1 MKLTEANCGEKIELT
16 EAKQA
21 MVKMLEAL
29 ADVCEANGLRY
40 YLDGGTLIGAARHKG
55 FIPWDEDIDVMMP
68 QEDCFRLKKITKGK
82 IGEYRL
88 SDPRDKEYVFT
99 ECWRVYDDRY
109 VLYEDK
115 RGTYKP
121 LFIDIEP
128 MVGFPDSQKETE
140 YVFRKIILIRS
151 LKNSSA
157 GSIWYGRTIVRK
169 IYHLLT
175 LPIARIIGH
184 DRLFDWMQKIKDERI
199 FDESEYVGNMGSA
212 LNTWKGKVKRVD
224 YTKPNKLE
232 FEGRMYSVPGNY
244 KEYLEPIYGKNCT
257 TELPPESTR
266 HSRNEYKIYRYKE
279 DLTCHSKKKSH

>member
-1 MKLTEANCGEKIELT
+1 MRKKLGRENCGEEITALDVRPV
-16 EAKQA
+16 
-21 MVKMLEAL
+21 MVDMLNKL
-29 ADVCEANGLRY
+29 ADICETNGLRY

-68 QEDCFRLKKITKGK
+68 QNDCFKLKQITGGK
-82 IGEYRL
+82 IGDYRL

-99 ECWRVYDDRY
+99 ECWRIYDDHY
-109 VLYEDK
+109 VLYEEK

-128 MVGFPDSQKETE
+128 MVGFPESQKETE
-140 YVFRKIILIRS
+140 TTFKQIIWIRS

-157 GSIWYGRTIVRK
+157 GTIWYGKTTGRK

-175 LPIARIIGH
+175 LPIARLIGH
-184 DRLFDWMQKIKDERI
+184 DRLFDWMQKIKDRLD

-212 LNTWKGKVKRVD
+212 LNTWKGKVKREE
-224 YTKPNKLE
+224 YTRPNQLE
-232 FEGRMYSVPGNY
+232 FEGRMFSVPGNY

-257 TELPPESTR
+257 TELPPENTR
-266 HSRNEYKIYRYKE
+266 HSKNEYKIYRYK
-279 DLTCHSKKKSH
+279 KA